1 MSELYK
7 NYTIVSGVGKGL
19 TSLSAF
25 DNALLNAGVGDYN
38 LLKVSSILPAKCIQK
53 NNIDIKKGS
62 ILHIAYASIST
73 NDSKE
78 ICSTVGVAIPYE
90 ENFTGV
96 IMEYSQNS
104 NDCECEL
111 KKTCESI
118 IINMLNEAYNNR
130 DRKYSD
136 IKLVSS
142 TAKPT
147 DDLYYCTFSGIALW

>member
-25 DNALLNAGVGDYN
+25 DNALLNAGVG
-38 LLKVSSILPAKCIQK
+38 
-53 NNIDIKKGS
+53 
-62 ILHIAYASIST
+62 
-73 NDSKE
+73 
-78 ICSTVGVAIPYE
+78 
-90 ENFTGV
+90 
-96 IMEYSQNS
+96 
-104 NDCECEL
+104 
-111 KKTCESI
+111 
-118 IINMLNEAYNNR
+118 AYNNR